1 MKYFMK
7 RYIIYLFALLLWS
20 SVQFSLTSCT
30 NDVYSDDSGIKLP
43 EREVIEVTPV
53 MGSWKIKTL
62 DANVETG
69 IPQVDEAIKE
79 GIMSNPLLVVFKN
92 FDPIFT
98 FGVKDV
104 VIAAMG
110 NDIPAGTYKYENN
123 VLDYHMVVTGLD
135 VVGIPD
141 IDMEVSLPIVVS
153 DEGNVI
159 TGTLDA
165 RPLVADQ
172 LQGMGIDPAT
182 VTVELVIALK
192 DSEAPDD
199 EEGETID
206 TPVTGKWNLN
216 SLTADIVTGSDELN
230 AMLKQGIEGNELLAT
245 LKAMNPVFIFDNKG
259 KASISVASAGTIP
272 AGTYSYEEETL
283 KFNLEL
289 IEIPNI
295 IPAISQEL
303 IIPVTISEDKNTVTG
318 RLDAHFLIKGSV
330 SPEQFEALKQAK
342 IDLVIVLESAQE

>member
-1 MKYFMK
+1 MK

-69 IPQVDEAIKE
+69 IPQVNEAIKE
-79 GIMSNPLLVVFKN
+79 GIMSNPILVVFKN
-92 FDPIFT
+92 FDPVFT
-98 FGVKDV
+98 FGVEDV
-104 VIAAMG
+104 VITAIN

-123 VLDYHMVVTGLD
+123 VLNYHMVVTG
-135 VVGIPD
+135 VGMGVPD
-141 IDMEVSLPIVVS
+141 IDQEVSLPITVS
-153 DEGNVI
+153 EDGYVI
-159 TGTLDA
+159 TGTFDA

-172 LQGMGIDPAT
+172 LQGMEIDPSA
-182 VTVELVIALK
+182 VTVDLVIALRNT
-192 DSEAPDD
+192 EAPDE

-216 SLTADIVTGSDELN
+216 SLTADVVTGSDELN
-230 AMLKQGIEGNELLAT
+230 AMLKQGIEGNELLTT
-245 LKAMNPVFIFDNKG
+245 LVGFHPAFDFDEKG
-259 KASISVASAGTIP
+259 KVSLSVNFMGNTIPVP
-272 AGTYSYEEETL
+272 AGTYSYEGETL
-283 KFNLEL
+283 KYNMQIAEVQG
-289 IEIPNI
+289 I

-303 IIPVTISEDKNTVTG
+303 VIPVTISEDGNTVTG

-330 SPEQFEALKQAK
+330 SDEQFEALKQAK

>member
-1 MKYFMK
+1 MKQ
-7 RYIIYLFALLLWS
+7 YIIYLFALLLWS

-30 NDVYSDDSGIKLP
+30 NDVYSDDSGIVLP
-43 EREVIEVTPV
+43 EREVVEITPV
-53 MGSWKIKTL
+53 MGKWKIKSI

-69 IPQVDEAIKE
+69 IPQVNELIKE
-79 GIMSNPLLVVFKN
+79 AIMSNQLIVVFKS
-92 FDPIFT
+92 FGPIFT
-98 FGVKDV
+98 FGVNDV
-104 VIAAMG
+104 VITAIE

-123 VLDYHMVVTGLD
+123 VLSYHMTVTGLD

-141 IDMEVSLPIVVS
+141 IDMEVSMPIVVS
-153 DEGNVI
+153 DDGNVI
-159 TGTLDA
+159 TGTLDV
-165 RPLVADQ
+165 RPLVAEQ
-172 LQGMGIDPAT
+172 LKQVGITDLST
-182 VTVELVIALK
+182 VTVELAIALK
-192 DSEAPDD
+192 DTEAPDD

-216 SLTADIVTGSDELN
+216 SLTADVVTGSDELN

-245 LKAMNPVFIFDNKG
+245 IKTINPVFIFDDKG
-259 KASISVASAGTIP
+259 KASLSVASYGTIP

-303 IIPVTISEDKNTVTG
+303 VIPVTISEDGNTVTG
-318 RLDAHFLIKGSV
+318 RLDAHFLIQGSV